1 MDSAAVGTT
10 AGGIGGLVIMLLI
23 IVVLGG
29 LIGMLARAIMP
40 GPNPM
45 SVGMTVLLGIAGSF
59 IGGVI
64 GRLLGVVGAG
74 GFVLS
79 VLGALLLLWVV
90 PKLRRA
96 G

>member
-1 MDSAAVGTT
+1 MDSAAVGT
-10 AGGIGGLVIMLLI
+10 ASGGIGALVIMLLI

-29 LIGMLARAIMP
+29 LIGMVARAIMP

-64 GRLLGVVGAG
+64 GRLLGITGAG